1 MQIPIDIDIK
11 DLKSA
16 LSIDDEAARQKIEK
30 TYRVRR
36 IDDNTLFEPE
46 RQKDGFRITVEAPT
60 SGLLFIDLIDEHGA
74 PIDTLAYDLKA
85 GKFRRPA
92 PDTKPAASAKANPQ
106 ANPQADPGRDLGL
119 ALQIGSRT
127 AVEAFLKHHHPKGLY
142 ADLATAQLQKIEAE
156 EAAAKNA

>member
-85 GKFRRPA
+85 GKFRQPVRDPE
-92 PDTKPAASAKANPQ
+92 PAASAST
-106 ANPQADPGRDLGL
+106 NPQADPGRDLGL
-119 ALQIGSRT
+119 ALQIGSRA
-127 AVEAFLKHHHPKGLY
+127 AVAAFLKHHHPKGLY

>member
-60 SGLLFIDLIDEHGA
+60 SGLLFIDLIDKHGA

-85 GKFRRPA
+85 GKFRRPE
-92 PDTKPAASAKANPQ
+92 PDTKPAASAK

-127 AVEAFLKHHHPKGLY
+127 AVEEFLKHHHAKGLY
-142 ADLATAQLQKIEAE
+142 TDLANAQLQKIEAE
-156 EAAAKNA
+156 EAAAKKE

>member
-85 GKFRRPA
+85 GKFRQSE
-92 PDTKPAASAKANPQ
+92 PDAEPAASASTNL
-106 ANPQADPGRDLGL
+106 QADPGRDFEL
-119 ALQIGSRT
+119 ALQINSR
-127 AVEAFLKHHHPKGLY
+127 AALEAFLKYHPDGLY
-142 ADLATAQLQKIEAE
+142 ADLAR
-156 EAAAKNA
+156 AKLETMPS

>member
-1 MQIPIDIDIK
+1 MQIPIDIE
-11 DLKSA
+11 DLKSV
-16 LSIDDEAARQKIEK
+16 LSIDDEAAWRKIEQTNK
-30 TYRVRR
+30 VRFN
-36 IDDNTLFEPE
+36 DNTLIEPTK
-46 RQKDGFRITVEAPT
+46 RQKDGFTVKAPPNLGD
-60 SGLLFIDLIDEHGA
+60 GLLFIDLIDEHGA